1 LAAVDHALPLAERF
15 GATVHALFVV
25 EADPIEHSAPA
36 LDSAERRETLRAER
50 ERATTVIKQRAG
62 NRGVASTSEVGE
74 GVPENAILG
83 SVDDR
88 GIDPVAMG
96 THGRD
101 GPDRYLIGSVTD
113 G

>member
-1 LAAVDHALPLAERF
+1 MAAVDHALPLAERF